1 MYQPEHEVVYEL
13 MKGAYDLHMHPSPD
27 VVERSL
33 NDYEAMQ
40 MADQYGM
47 NGILIKNHLDPT
59 PARAALL
66 NASHQFK
73 VKAYSG
79 AVLNHSIGG
88 LNPDAVKL
96 YLDMGADVI
105 WMPTLH
111 AENHIAF
118 YGKGNYCHD
127 NGIRILDEKGELKPE
142 VYDIMDLVKAYD
154 AVLATGHLSL
164 EESLVLCKEA
174 SKRNIKMVLTHSEW
188 TATFMPLD
196 MQKELL
202 HTGVIFEKLW
212 YDVGLNQVTAAYM
225 ADTMKELGFENCFLS
240 TDRGQPG
247 KEYPVEGLMMFMDAL
262 LDNGIHEKDIRT
274 MSHQVPEYLMKR

>member
-1 MYQPEHEVVYEL
+1 MYQPEHEVVYEM

-27 VVERSL
+27 VVDRSL
-33 NDYEAMQ
+33 NDYKAMQ

-47 NGILIKNHLDPT
+47 AGILIKNHLDPT

-79 AVLNHSIGG
+79 AVLNDSIGG

-105 WMPTLH
+105 WMPTIH
-111 AENHIAF
+111 AENHIAI
-118 YGKGNYCHD
+118 YGKGKYCHD
-127 NGIRILDEKGELKPE
+127 HGIRILDEKGELKSE
-142 VYDIMDLVKAYD
+142 VYDILDLVKAYK
-154 AVLATGHLSL
+154 AVLATGHLSI
-164 EESLVLCKEA
+164 EESVILCTEA
-174 SKRNIKMVLTHSEW
+174 SERNIKVVMTHPEW
-188 TATFMPLD
+188 TATFMPSD
-196 MQKELL
+196 IQKKLL
-202 HTGVIFEKLW
+202 HEGVIFEKLW
-212 YDVGLNQVTAAYM
+212 YDIGLNHVTAAYM

-262 LDNGIHEKDIRT
+262 LDCGIDEKDIRT